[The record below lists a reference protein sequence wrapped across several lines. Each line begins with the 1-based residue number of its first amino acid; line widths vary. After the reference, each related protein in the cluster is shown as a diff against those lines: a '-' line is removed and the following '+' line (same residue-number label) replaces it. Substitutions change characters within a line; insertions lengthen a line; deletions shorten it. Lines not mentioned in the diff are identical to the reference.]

1 MKEII
6 NQLLPFIRDY
16 KKHVVLNIVFNL
28 LYAFFSTLAFVS
40 LIPMLNVLFDKTQNV
55 SEAPVWTGIGNI
67 KNYGNNL
74 LNYKV
79 SGLLE
84 EGNAQMALLIVV
96 AIVIFTFFLKNLFG
110 YLSMQHVMYLKNGV
124 LTDLRKH
131 MYKHIVELP
140 ISFYSK
146 RKKGDIM
153 ARILGDISEMQNS
166 FFIILELIVREPL
179 TILFSLVVM
188 FTMSWELSIFVLLF
202 IPISKLCGSKKFQ
215 GKMEHFWSLYKI
227 ACNVFNSSNEQS
239 ITTVGTRSSGAF

>member
-96 AIVIFTFFLKNLFG
+96 CYCYIYIF
-110 YLSMQHVMYLKNGV
+110 S
-124 LTDLRKH
+124 
-131 MYKHIVELP
+131 
-140 ISFYSK
+140 
-146 RKKGDIM
+146 
-153 ARILGDISEMQNS
+153 
-166 FFIILELIVREPL
+166 
-179 TILFSLVVM
+179 
-188 FTMSWELSIFVLLF
+188 
-202 IPISKLCGSKKFQ
+202 
-215 GKMEHFWSLYKI
+215 
-227 ACNVFNSSNEQS
+227 
-239 ITTVGTRSSGAF
+239 